1 MVCPNCGSHSG
12 HALEVAEDGTP
23 KCRNGCDPTTIER
36 ELGGTSVPQ
45 AVRTSWQSE
54 PLGPI
59 VAGVQAG
66 EIVGPVPEF
75 LARTDG
81 ACLLYG
87 GEVHSIFG
95 EPESCK
101 GWITLGAVSSSLT
114 AGESVLY
121 LDFEDTPAS
130 IVTRLLALGT
140 QPDAILEHFAYVR
153 PCDPLT
159 AEALTALLDA
169 RQYALAV
176 LDGLSEAY
184 ALLGLDPYSNA
195 DAAKF
200 LALLPRPI
208 AERGAAVLELDHV
221 VKSRETRGR
230 YAIGAQHKL
239 AGIAAAYSTEV
250 IRQPSRTDAGMVK
263 VKIEKDR
270 HGHVRSHAQGGVIAL
285 AHITP
290 TEDGERVSVM
300 LEPPDSTAGDGE
312 FRPTALMGKV
322 ARYIDDEPGATKSAI
337 RRDVPG
343 KAEYLDAAL
352 RALLNEG
359 YVERRKEGTSYKHF
373 PVSPF
378 DENDD
383 RVPESPTTSQRVPD
397 PVAATES
404 PSLTPIRG
412 DSTGP
417 GANGHGNL
425 VDRVRA
431 ITAMSNE
438 DEQQRAWQELKEQGS

>member
-1 MVCPNCGSHSG
+1 MSAHDDRI
-12 HALEVAEDGTP
+12 AEECFG
-23 KCRNGCDPTTIER
+23 I
-36 ELGGTSVPQ
+36 
-45 AVRTSWQSE
+45 ARTSWQPE

-66 EIVGPVPEF
+66 EIVGPVPAF

-101 GWITLGAVSSSLT
+101 GWITLGAVASIL
-114 AGESVLY
+114 ADGDGVLY

-130 IVTRLLALGT
+130 IVTRLLALGAD
-140 QPDAILEHFAYVR
+140 PDAILEHCAYVR
-153 PCDPLT
+153 PCDPFT

-169 RQYALAV
+169 RPHALAV
-176 LDGLSEAY
+176 IDGLSEAY

-200 LALLPRPI
+200 LAMLPRPI

-270 HGHVRSHAQGGVIAL
+270 HGHVRSHAQGGVIGL

-290 TEDGERVSVM
+290 TEDGERVSVT

-312 FRPTALMGKV
+312 SFRPTVIMGRV
-322 ARYIDDEPGATKSAI
+322 ARYIEDEPGATTRGI
-337 RRDVPG
+337 REGVRNNHDTV
-343 KAEYLDAAL
+343 ALAL
-352 RALLNEG
+352 RLLVAEG
-359 YVERRKEGTSYKHF
+359 FVERREHGGAHRHYSAH
-373 PVSPF
+373 PF
-378 DENDD
+378 DESTVPGPCPD
-383 RVPESPTTSQRVPD
+383 R
-397 PVAATES
+397 A
-404 PSLTPIRG
+404 
-412 DSTGP
+412 P
-417 GANGHGNL
+417 GAVQPTVPVRPTPFRGGTGRGQHNGRTDLAN
-425 VDRVRA
+425 RA
-431 ITAMSNE
+431 REINDMPDE
-438 DEQQRAWQELKEQGS
+438 VEQQRAWELLKAEVGG